1 MEIKDVQEAL
11 SNALQAPED
20 EAARNKYCSSVADY
34 LKGGEPSVEIVSIVI
49 RGIELDHAANFLDFL
64 EGVSKDKLKNIWKKQ
79 IQQSKELKEGKK
91 THSLMFLS
99 CMLSVSFMK
108 VGNMESLR
116 ESIITAIVELIS
128 DDKNNLPV
136 KTYGPIIC
144 DCFLD
149 DFNPKSDLPGWDSIK
164 ISVETCR
171 QFAEILLNATD
182 GKKAE
187 QYKMV
192 RLWAARGVR
201 YAEKQIKKKEIEAK
215 IPKSRIEDL
224 TEIVDHYKKVEQ
236 QLRAEVYEEA
246 RLQNDI
252 AELHRDIDAL
262 QGEKRTLEERIRRLT
277 ADMTEKQQ
285 LLEKTEKEAAERA
298 AINEAFGALK
308 KNDEGALLQDIANE
322 LKAEYQDFVESV
334 SDQMDRDLGEI
345 YREKLKNIF
354 KILAQKGI
362 RME

>member
-20 EAARNKYCSSVADY
+20 EAARIKYGSSVADY
-34 LKGGEPSVEIVSIVI
+34 LKGGKPSEEIVSIVI
-49 RGIELDHAANFLDFL
+49 RGIELDHAADYFDFL
-64 EGVSKDKLKNIWKKQ
+64 EGASQPDLQSIWKKQ
-79 IQQSKELKEGKK
+79 IQKNKELKEGKK

-108 VGNMESLR
+108 AGNMESLR
-116 ESIITAIVELIS
+116 ESIITAIVKMIS

-136 KTYGPIIC
+136 ETYGPIIC

-149 DFNPKSDLPGWDSIK
+149 DFNPKSNLPEWDSIK
-164 ISVETCR
+164 ISWKTCQ
-171 QFAEILLNATD
+171 QFAEILLKATD
-182 GKKAE
+182 GEKAE
-187 QYKMV
+187 QYKMI
-192 RLWAARGVR
+192 RLWAARWVR
-201 YAEKQIKKKEIEAK
+201 YAEEQIKKKEIEAK

-236 QLRAEVYEEA
+236 QLRAGVYEEA
-246 RLQNDI
+246 RLQNVI
-252 AELHRDIDAL
+252 AELYRDIDAL
-262 QGEKRTLEERIRRLT
+262 QGEKRTLEEQIRMLT
-277 ADMTEKQQ
+277 ADVTEKQQ
-285 LLEKTEKEAAERA
+285 QLEKTKKEVAERA

-322 LKAEYQDFVESV
+322 LKAEYQDFVGSI

-354 KILAQKGI
+354 KILEKKGI